1 MRQWQDLLSTHVGG
15 TTISLVVDLGCG
27 TGRFS
32 ELLAAHFGAQVIGI
46 DPSQK
51 MLDRARQKLT
61 NSGIVFQQSSAE
73 ALPLADGCVDFVFM
87 SQVYHHLVRPIDVAW
102 ECWRVLREGGYICLR
117 NTTREVDFVYRHFVQ
132 TMRPLIDSELPGRQE
147 IARLFVSAG
156 FAHAVHQIVTHVV
169 ARDWPSFVQKSALRG
184 DSFLARLPTEECNA
198 GMAKLR
204 ARAAISNPDDVVSE
218 EIDWFVFI
226 KAGSPTT
233 RHQHHP

>member
-15 TTISLVVDLGCG
+15 TAISLVVDLGCG

-51 MLDRARQKLT
+51 MLDQARQELT
-61 NSGIVFQQSSAE
+61 NSGVVFQQSSAE
-73 ALPLADGCVDFVFM
+73 ALPLAHSCVDLIFM
-87 SQVYHHLVRPIDVAW
+87 SQVYHHLVRPIDFAR
-102 ECWRVLREGGYICLR
+102 ECWRVLREGGYICIR
-117 NTTREVDFVYRHFVQ
+117 NTTQEVDFVYRHFFQ

-169 ARDWPSFVQKSALRG
+169 ARDWA
-184 DSFLARLPTEECNA
+184 E
-198 GMAKLR
+198 LR
-204 ARAAISNPDDVVSE
+204 A
-218 EIDWFVFI
+218 EIRPPRRLIPGATANRGVQCGNGQASRSCCHKQSRRCRI
-226 KAGSPTT
+226 
-233 RHQHHP
+233 RRNRLVRVH